1 MVVGYRMS
9 DSWSDYPLPVR
20 ALTEGFAA
28 DNFKRSWTIV
38 NTYKTIGEMPKYIF
52 FPMQNLISCLFTFS
66 DTITGMSLSPDGA
79 HILTNSMDNTLRLFD
94 IRPFAKNDR
103 CLKLFTGHLHNFEKV
118 S

>member
-1 MVVGYRMS
+1 MDIMVRIEKN
-9 DSWSDYPLPVR
+9 PLHS
-20 ALTEGFAA
+20 
-28 DNFKRSWTIV
+28 K
-38 NTYKTIGEMPKYIF
+38 IF
-52 FPMQNLISCLFTFS
+52 SRLESVASENLNLFSYLFTFS

-118 S
+118 RK

>member
-1 MVVGYRMS
+1 M
-9 DSWSDYPLPVR
+9 LN
-20 ALTEGFAA
+20 AA
-28 DNFKRSWTIV
+28 KV
-38 NTYKTIGEMPKYIF
+38 HF